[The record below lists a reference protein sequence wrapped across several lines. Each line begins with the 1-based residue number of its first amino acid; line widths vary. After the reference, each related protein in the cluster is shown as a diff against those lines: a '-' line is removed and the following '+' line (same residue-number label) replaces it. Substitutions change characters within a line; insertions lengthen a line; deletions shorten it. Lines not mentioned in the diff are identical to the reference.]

1 MYMKEISK
9 MELKMDMDKLNYQME
24 MSIKVNGS

>member
-1 MYMKEISK
+1 MKEISK